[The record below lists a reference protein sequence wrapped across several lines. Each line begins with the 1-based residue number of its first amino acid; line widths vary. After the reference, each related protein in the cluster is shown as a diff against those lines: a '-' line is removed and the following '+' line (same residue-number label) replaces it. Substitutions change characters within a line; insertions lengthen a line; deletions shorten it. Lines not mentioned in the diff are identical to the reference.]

1 MMTERSPSHTQTV
14 LRVSVLLVCLATA
27 NAGAAA
33 GRPVVRADG
42 RIGPFRID
50 RTTEAQLRA
59 TLGRP
64 TRAVK
69 VVAEAPG
76 GPSGRTLL
84 YRCGRGCR
92 TDYSFNSS
100 TGKLS
105 DFQTSS
111 PRFVT
116 ERGSHV
122 GMKATEAARRE
133 RAKIL
138 PSCGDDRAIHVRWD
152 LHHALVLLVWHGKV
166 DMLVYL
172 GPHSIFYEG
181 LC

>member
-1 MMTERSPSHTQTV
+1 VTRAA
-14 LRVSVLLVCLATA
+14 VLLLACFVTATA
-27 NAGAAA
+27 GEA
-33 GRPVVRADG
+33 GRRVVSADG
-42 RIGPFRID
+42 RIGPFQID

-64 TRAVK
+64 ARAVK

-76 GPSGRTLL
+76 GPSGRTLY

-92 TDYSFNSS
+92 TAYSFNSS

-105 DFQTSS
+105 DFQSSS

-116 ERGSHV
+116 VRGSSV
-122 GMKATEAARRE
+122 GMKAAEAARRE
-133 RAKIL
+133 RAKIV

-152 LHHALVLLVWHGKV
+152 RHHAFVVLVRHGKV

-172 GPHSIFYEG
+172 GRHSIFYEG

>member
-1 MMTERSPSHTQTV
+1 
-14 LRVSVLLVCLATA
+14 VSRAAVLLACFVTAT
-27 NAGAAA
+27 AGAAS
-33 GRPVVRADG
+33 RPVVRADG

-64 TRAVK
+64 ARVVK
-69 VVAEAPG
+69 AVAEAPG
-76 GPSGRTLL
+76 GPSGRTLY

-92 TDYSFNSS
+92 TAYSFNSS
-100 TGKLS
+100 TGKALR
-105 DFQTSS
+105 FQTSS

-116 ERGSHV
+116 ERGSYV
-122 GMKATEAARRE
+122 GMRATEAARRE
-133 RAKIL
+133 RAKIV

-152 LHHALVLLVWHGKV
+152 LHHALVMLVWHGRV

>member
-1 MMTERSPSHTQTV
+1 MTRAAA
-14 LRVSVLLVCLATA
+14 LLACIAAATA
-27 NAGAAA
+27 GAA

-42 RIGPFRID
+42 RIGSFRID

-59 TLGRP
+59 SLGRP
-64 TRAVK
+64 TRVVK

-76 GPSGRTLL
+76 GPSGRTLS

-92 TDYSFNSS
+92 TAYSFNSA
-100 TGKLS
+100 TGRLS

-116 ERGSHV
+116 ERGSYV

-133 RAKIL
+133 RAKIR
-138 PSCGDDRAIHVRWD
+138 PGCGDDRVIHVRWD

-166 DMLVYL
+166 EMLVYL

>member
-1 MMTERSPSHTQTV
+1 VT
-14 LRVSVLLVCLATA
+14 RVAALILTFLVAAT
-27 NAGAAA
+27 AGAAA
-33 GRPVVRADG
+33 RTVVRADG

-76 GPSGRTLL
+76 GPSGRTLY

-92 TDYSFNSS
+92 TAYSFNSS

-111 PRFVT
+111 QRFVT

-133 RAKIL
+133 RAKIG
-138 PSCGDDRAIHVRWD
+138 PGCGDDRVIPVGSTR
-152 LHHALVLLVWHGKV
+152 LHTLVLLVWHGKA

-172 GPHSIFYEG
+172 GPHSIFYDG

>member
-1 MMTERSPSHTQTV
+1 MRRGVPRAAV
-14 LRVSVLLVCLATA
+14 PLLASLVRATA
-27 NAGAAA
+27 GAA

-50 RTTEAQLRA
+50 HTNEAQLRA

-64 TRAVK
+64 TRVVK

-76 GPSGRTLL
+76 GPSGRTLY

-92 TDYSFNSS
+92 TAYSVSSS

-105 DFQTSS
+105 DFQSSS

-116 ERGSHV
+116 ERGSYV

-133 RAKIL
+133 RAKIV
-138 PSCGDDRAIHVRWD
+138 PSCGDAR
-152 LHHALVLLVWHGKV
+152 
-166 DMLVYL
+166 
-172 GPHSIFYEG
+172 
-181 LC
+181 